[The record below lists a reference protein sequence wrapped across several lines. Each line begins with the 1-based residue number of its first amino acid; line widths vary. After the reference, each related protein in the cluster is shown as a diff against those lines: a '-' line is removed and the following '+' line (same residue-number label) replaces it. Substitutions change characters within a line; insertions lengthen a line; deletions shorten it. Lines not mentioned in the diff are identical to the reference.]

1 MLSVVCSMFR
11 CIGIAV
17 SYCFGTDFASS
28 VASFVGMGLTNAKK
42 GKSMVQQLFRV
53 AHEVAKRPS
62 LWRMLGESIIIATGP
77 EVVKRVSDYIARNA
91 NHGRSNCNH
100 GKARNRRRQR
110 G

>member
-1 MLSVVCSMFR
+1 
-11 CIGIAV
+11 
-17 SYCFGTDFASS
+17 
-28 VASFVGMGLTNAKK
+28 
-42 GKSMVQQLFRV
+42 MVQQLFRV